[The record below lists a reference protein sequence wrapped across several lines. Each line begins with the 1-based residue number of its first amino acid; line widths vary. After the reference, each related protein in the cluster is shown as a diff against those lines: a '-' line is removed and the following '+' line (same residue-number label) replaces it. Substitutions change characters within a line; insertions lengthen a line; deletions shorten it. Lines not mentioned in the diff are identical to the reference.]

1 MTLMNSYKVDKELL
15 EIIGGFIVLIISLTI
30 VLYSFMCYSKYCK
43 NKDKKDD
50 EKINR
55 TELLFTWSGD
65 LLVKY
70 ILI

>member
-30 VLYSFMCYSKYCK
+30 VLSYFMCYSNYCK

-55 TELLFTWSGD
+55 TELLFTWSID
-65 LLVKY
+65 
-70 ILI
+70 